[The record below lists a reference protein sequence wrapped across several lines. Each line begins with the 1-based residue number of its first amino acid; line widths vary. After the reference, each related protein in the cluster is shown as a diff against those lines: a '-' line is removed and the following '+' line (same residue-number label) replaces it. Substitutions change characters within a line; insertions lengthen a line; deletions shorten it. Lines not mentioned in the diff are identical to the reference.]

1 MKLYIYITVWFVEPV
16 AMQQLKTAAMAIVLV
31 AAMIGTAPLASASE
45 TNQTEDPDIAPGEQ
59 LAGVVG
65 VQEAE
70 LDGELDERTFGVR
83 IANAAS
89 DDARADVVA
98 EQLGDVEGRLGDL
111 DQREAA
117 IEERRADG
125 EMTEGQYAAEMA
137 RIAAETRTAER
148 LVNASE
154 EEASDLP
161 AELLEERGVTAEAIT
176 TLQDRANELGGPE
189 VATIARSIAG
199 DIDRAGQDERDGRD
213 DRVGQNER
221 DDRDQ
226 RAEQDDRNGQD
237 GQDDR
242 DERDYG
248 SDQDDDRDQRDNG
261 SDQDDRGSN

>member
-1 MKLYIYITVWFVEPV
+1 
-16 AMQQLKTAAMAIVLV
+16 MQQLKTAAMAIVLV
-31 AAMIGTAPLASASE
+31 ATMIGTAPLASASE
-45 TNQTEDPDIAPGEQ
+45 TNQTEDRDIAPGEQ
-59 LAGVVG
+59 LAGIVG

-98 EQLGDVEGRLGDL
+98 EQLGDVEGRLSDL

-161 AELLEERGVTAEAIT
+161 AELLEERGVNAEAIA

-199 DIDRAGQDERDGRD
+199 DIDRAGQDERDGQD
-213 DRVGQNER
+213 DRDGQNEREER

-242 DERDYG
+242 DDRTNGSDQDDDRTNG
-248 SDQDDDRDQRDNG
+248 SDQDDDRDERDNG

>member
-1 MKLYIYITVWFVEPV
+1 
-16 AMQQLKTAAMAIVLV
+16 MQQLKTAAMAIVLV
-31 AAMIGTAPLASASE
+31 AALIGTAPLASASE

-70 LDGELDERTFGVR
+70 LDGELDERTFDVR

-89 DDARADVVA
+89 DEARADVVA
-98 EQLGDVEGRLGDL
+98 DQLGDVEGRLGDL
-111 DQREAA
+111 DQRKAA

-161 AELLEERGVTAEAIT
+161 AELLEERGVNAEAIA

-199 DIDRAGQDERDGRD
+199 DIDRAGQDERDGQD
-213 DRVGQNER
+213 DRDGQNER
-221 DDRDQ
+221 EE

-242 DERDYG
+242 DDGDGRNDS
-248 SDQDDDRDQRDNG
+248 SDQNDGDGRNDS

>member
-1 MKLYIYITVWFVEPV
+1 
-16 AMQQLKTAAMAIVLV
+16 MQQLKTAAMAIVLV
-31 AAMIGTAPLASASE
+31 AAVIGTAPLASASE

-65 VQEAE
+65 IQEAE

-83 IANAAS
+83 IATAAS

-98 EQLGDVEGRLGDL
+98 EQLGDVEGRLSDL

-161 AELLEERGVTAEAIT
+161 AELLEERGVNAEAIA

-199 DIDRAGQDERDGRD
+199 DIDRAGQDERDGQD
-213 DRVGQNER
+213 DRDGQNEREERDDR

-237 GQDDR
+237 GQDDH
-242 DERDYG
+242 DERDNG
-248 SDQDDDRDQRDNG
+248 SDQDDDRDERDNG
-261 SDQDDRGSN
+261 SDQDDRGSS